1 MLRDRV
7 HKDKLIQSSCALGW
21 NWGTTDHRVT
31 IIYAFYFLIH
41 MYFDASLLYSYVSLL
56 VLTSYALIC
65 FRGTTH
71 HGGGR
76 RLSRRAGRQ
85 TQSCGCVLCNSKSR
99 SGRVSATT
107 ELFVK
112 DTAQG
117 YASSLSNYTVPGHA
131 SSLSNYTAQGHAS
144 SLSNYTVQR
153 HASSLSNYITQSHAL
168 SLSKY
173 TITGHSLVVSESDQ
187 GCYFTHQTPTH
198 PPIHP
203 KYHLST

>member
-1 MLRDRV
+1 
-7 HKDKLIQSSCALGW
+7 
-21 NWGTTDHRVT
+21 
-31 IIYAFYFLIH
+31 

-56 VLTSYALIC
+56 VLTSYSLLC

-71 HGGGR
+71 HRGGR

-85 TQSCGCVLCNSKSR
+85 TQLCGCVLCNSKSR

-131 SSLSNYTAQGHAS
+131 SSLSNYTVQVHALSLSHYSAPGHPSSLSNYTAQGHAS
-144 SLSNYTVQR
+144 SLSNYTVQG
-153 HASSLSNYITQSHAL
+153 HASSIKLYNSKPRPLSIKIYDYWT
-168 SLSKY
+168 
-173 TITGHSLVVSESDQ
+173 
-187 GCYFTHQTPTH
+187 
-198 PPIHP
+198 
-203 KYHLST
+203 

>member
-21 NWGTTDHRVT
+21 NWGTTVHRVT

-56 VLTSYALIC
+56 VLTSYALGC

-71 HGGGR
+71 HRGGR
-76 RLSRRAGRQ
+76 RLSRRAGRK
-85 TQSCGCVLCNSKSR
+85 TQSSGCVLCNSKSR

-117 YASSLSNYTVPGHA
+117 YASSLSNYTV
-131 SSLSNYTAQGHAS
+131 QG
-144 SLSNYTVQR
+144 

-173 TITGHSLVVSESDQ
+173 TITGHSLVISEIDQ
-187 GCYFTHQTPTH
+187 GYYFTHQTPTH

>member
-1 MLRDRV
+1 
-7 HKDKLIQSSCALGW
+7 
-21 NWGTTDHRVT
+21 
-31 IIYAFYFLIH
+31 

-56 VLTSYALIC
+56 VLTSYALGC

-71 HGGGR
+71 HRGGR
-76 RLSRRAGRQ
+76 RLSRLAGRQ
-85 TQSCGCVLCNSKSR
+85 TQSSGCVLCNSKSR

-107 ELFVK
+107 ELVVK

-131 SSLSNYTAQGHAS
+131 SSLSNYTVQVHALSLSNYSAPVHPSSLSNYTAQGHAS

-173 TITGHSLVVSESDQ
+173 TITGHSLVVSEIDQ
-187 GCYFTHQTPTH
+187 GYYFTHQTPTH

-203 KYHLST
+203 KYHLFT

>member
-1 MLRDRV
+1 
-7 HKDKLIQSSCALGW
+7 
-21 NWGTTDHRVT
+21 
-31 IIYAFYFLIH
+31 

-56 VLTSYALIC
+56 VLTSYALGC

-71 HGGGR
+71 HRGGR

-131 SSLSNYTAQGHAS
+131 SSLSNYTVQVHALSLSNYSAPGHPSSLSNYTAQGHAS
-144 SLSNYTVQR
+144 SLSNYTVQG
-153 HASSLSNYITQSHAL
+153 HASSLSNYITQSHAF

-187 GCYFTHQTPTH
+187 GYYFTHQTPTH